1 MSLYETIQ
9 SDMYEAMKTKD
20 KFKASTLRIALAKLK
35 DKKIEKREDLN
46 KNDEIKIIQ
55 NLVKQRKEAAD
66 IYEKNNRSE
75 LMENEMEELKI
86 LSLYLPKMMS
96 GDELRA
102 LIESI
107 ISETGAKNMSDMGK
121 VMPEIMKRSAGKADG
136 KMVILFLDVLACFFI
151 AIMGSIGFRRGFIEE
166 IGRLI
171 GLLVSTLFSLKYYL
185 LLSAKILSIIQLNT
199 FVVMVISFT
208 TIFVLM
214 LFIVRVLTRFFHI
227 LLTSRGI
234 KFANRSMG
242 FVFGALKGIII
253 LMLFYWTIDL
263 FPSNKWISIIRD
275 ESYLSY
281 KFTNSRYV
289 IINLFH
295 LEDPV
300 KEGEKFIKDMINNDQ
315 ITKNEKS

>member
-107 ISETGAKNMSDMGK
+107 ISETGAKNMSDMG
-121 VMPEIMKRSAGKADG
+121 
-136 KMVILFLDVLACFFI
+136 
-151 AIMGSIGFRRGFIEE
+151 
-166 IGRLI
+166 
-171 GLLVSTLFSLKYYL
+171 
-185 LLSAKILSIIQLNT
+185 
-199 FVVMVISFT
+199 
-208 TIFVLM
+208 
-214 LFIVRVLTRFFHI
+214 
-227 LLTSRGI
+227 
-234 KFANRSMG
+234 
-242 FVFGALKGIII
+242 
-253 LMLFYWTIDL
+253 
-263 FPSNKWISIIRD
+263 
-275 ESYLSY
+275 
-281 KFTNSRYV
+281 
-289 IINLFH
+289 
-295 LEDPV
+295 
-300 KEGEKFIKDMINNDQ
+300 
-315 ITKNEKS
+315 

>member
-35 DKKIEKREDLN
+35 DKKIELREDLS
-46 KNDEIKIIQ
+46 KNDEVKIIQ

-136 KMVILFLDVLACFFI
+136 KMAQQIV
-151 AIMGSIGFRRGFIEE
+151 SK
-166 IGRLI
+166 
-171 GLLVSTLFSLKYYL
+171 LL
-185 LLSAKILSIIQLNT
+185 Q
-199 FVVMVISFT
+199 
-208 TIFVLM
+208 
-214 LFIVRVLTRFFHI
+214 
-227 LLTSRGI
+227 
-234 KFANRSMG
+234 
-242 FVFGALKGIII
+242 
-253 LMLFYWTIDL
+253 
-263 FPSNKWISIIRD
+263 
-275 ESYLSY
+275 
-281 KFTNSRYV
+281 
-289 IINLFH
+289 
-295 LEDPV
+295 
-300 KEGEKFIKDMINNDQ
+300 
-315 ITKNEKS
+315 